1 MDSNCPAGYTCQ
13 GDHLCQAPA
22 GRVLIESITV
32 STKTGCTD
40 CSKEGVTLTLLGEK
54 NGNFEHG
61 VPCSTRTLDH
71 ASTIDYDGSNGS
83 KARFDGTLNG
93 ATDDQEKGMMGGCY
107 GVSRLPIYKHKKI
120 PQGPLN
126 AQVNGGTMT
135 WQGAKG
141 WSPLS
146 VCVDWQS
153 LNFAHKCTVTSTGVN
168 TWNLVNC
175 HDLTPKVKCSEEDG
189 A

>member
-1 MDSNCPAGYTCQ
+1 MLWGKS
-13 GDHLCQAPA
+13 HAP
-22 GRVLIESITV
+22 
-32 STKTGCTD
+32 
-40 CSKEGVTLTLLGEK
+40 
-54 NGNFEHG
+54 F
-61 VPCSTRTLDH
+61 
-71 ASTIDYDGSNGS
+71 
-83 KARFDGTLNG
+83 
-93 ATDDQEKGMMGGCY
+93 
-107 GVSRLPIYKHKKI
+107 HKIKCH

-153 LNFAHKCTVTSTGVN
+153 ENFAHSCTVTSTGVN

-175 HDLTPKVKCSEEDG
+175 HDLTPKVKCNEDDG

>member
-1 MDSNCPAGYTCQ
+1 MTCQEHQCKPQTECTDDAFCNVGLSNVCDIENFPYTTCFYCLSGECLPGKIENISKPFTNLLPPGCVTDSNCPAGYTCQ

-107 GVSRLPIYKHKKI
+107 GVSLMLLFIK
-120 PQGPLN
+120 
-126 AQVNGGTMT
+126 
-135 WQGAKG
+135 
-141 WSPLS
+141 
-146 VCVDWQS
+146 
-153 LNFAHKCTVTSTGVN
+153 
-168 TWNLVNC
+168 
-175 HDLTPKVKCSEEDG
+175 
-189 A
+189 